1 MRDFLY
7 TYWAHLQVEVKQ
19 LFSLHRRTGLIIL
32 FIPVVYTLLFGGL
45 FYENAVTAVPVAV
58 YNLDRGAS
66 GRQLVQD
73 LASSPDLRLY
83 EMYGTRCEADDDG
96 KGAHGCRY
104 DSARFFTAY
113 CIGTADDY

>member
-7 TYWAHLQVEVKQ
+7 TYWAHLQVEVEQ
-19 LFSLHRRTGLIIL
+19 LFSLHRRTGLIVL
-32 FIPVVYTLLFGGL
+32 FIPIVYTLLFGGL

-83 EMYGTRCEADDDG
+83 EMDGTGQDAKQTMTE
-96 KGAHGCRY
+96 
-104 DSARFFTAY
+104 
-113 CIGTADDY
+113 